1 MKINNKDIK
10 KPVLFGKSI
19 SSLSINGVKVK
30 SSTPI
35 GTDVELPSWYTKLL
49 YVDSNGGY
57 LDTGIPTNGNLKV
70 GIKWSKTKTGNT
82 AWPELFGNKAV
93 AGFNGDYYKAFGL
106 LLNSNGAGTQ
116 LGAHYDFF
124 HGLYSPTEK
133 TYGGRVDI
141 MESDP
146 NLSDTVN
153 EFWLSPYEFSWNGQ
167 VFNILDYANQHGIR
181 EHNDWEYHPEKLSS
195 ETMCLFTSR
204 TGNREAIINCYNFYI
219 VDTSTNTV
227 LINYVPCKQGTQAGF
242 YDTVSQ
248 TFVTNSKFL
257 AGPAV

>member
-1 MKINNKDIK
+1 MKINNKDINK
-10 KPVLFGKSI
+10 FMLLGKNI

-35 GTDVELPSWYTKLL
+35 GTDVELPSWYTKML

-57 LDTGIPTNGNLKV
+57 LYTGIPTNGYLKV

-82 AWPELFGNKAV
+82 SWPELFGNKAV
-93 AGFNGDYYKAFGL
+93 PGFTGDYYKAFGL
-106 LLNSNGAGTQ
+106 LLNSNGAGTPF
-116 LGAHYDFF
+116 GAHYDFF
-124 HGLYSPTEK
+124 HGLYSPTEQ

-146 NLSDTVN
+146 NISDTVN

-167 VFNILDYANQHGIR
+167 VFNILDYANQYGIR
-181 EHNDWEYHPEKLSS
+181 EHNDWEYQPERLSS
-195 ETMCLFTSR
+195 ETMVLFSSKTNNYSR
-204 TGNREAIINCYNFYI
+204 NAIINCYNFYI

-227 LINYVPCKQGTQAGF
+227 LINYVPCK
-242 YDTVSQ
+242 
-248 TFVTNSKFL
+248 
-257 AGPAV
+257 